1 MWNFE
6 FKIKQYIRHKI
17 ENIEYISQVKQIAS
31 DYLVWALAATMA
43 DVFIQQD
50 ISVVVV
56 PNNIKNSTSLPQKNQ
71 NLNQT
76 TNSHH
81 LSQQNQI
88 KTLSTNFYGLS
99 LP

>member
-43 DVFIQQD
+43 DVFLQQD
-50 ISVVVV
+50 IPVVVV
-56 PNNIKNSTSLPQKNQ
+56 PNNIKNSTSLPQQNQ

-76 TNSHH
+76 TNSYNIY
-81 LSQQNQI
+81 QRYQI
-88 KTLSTNFYGLS
+88 KNFSTNLYGIS